1 MMATIGVRRED
12 KSEWERRVPVTPQD
26 AADLQREGVQVIIQS
41 SDTRA
46 YRDAEFAEAGIT
58 VSSDLKEAP
67 VILGIKEIPLK
78 VLEPG
83 KTYIFFAHV
92 IKGQP
97 YNMPMLRRLLDLGC
111 TLIDY
116 ERVVDDRNRRLI
128 FFGWHAGVSG
138 MIDTLWALGQRL
150 MWEGISSPF
159 GAVRQTHTYHDL
171 AEVRMALR
179 GVADA
184 IRQEGLPRELAPLVF
199 GFAGYG
205 NVSRGAQEVLDL
217 LPIVEIAPE
226 ELAGLVTGTEDSCHC
241 VYKVVFKEE
250 HMVSPKSPRD
260 VFVLQD
266 YYDHPEKY
274 DGVFEKYLP
283 YLTVLVNAIFWTPDY
298 PRLVSKEGLKR
309 LFAEAARPRLR
320 VIGDISCDV
329 EGAIE
334 VTLKSTEPGNPIY
347 VYDPATER
355 VQDGSA
361 GPGVVIMAIEILPA
375 ELPRESSAYF
385 SGVLKPF
392 LPAIARCDFSVP
404 LEACDLPPA
413 IKRAVIAYRGELTPD
428 YRYITRYL
436 DATHDGWKT

>member
-1 MMATIGVRRED
+1 MTATIGVRRED
-12 KSEWERRVPVTPQD
+12 KSEWERRVPVIPQD
-26 AADLQREGVQVIIQS
+26 AADLQRAGVRVIVES

-46 YRDAEFAEAGIT
+46 YRDDEFAEMGIS
-58 VSSDLKEAP
+58 VQSDLKEAP
-67 VILGIKEIPLK
+67 VILGIKEIPPRLFD
-78 VLEPG
+78 PG

-116 ERVVDDRNRRLI
+116 ERVVDDKNRRLI

-150 MWEGISSPF
+150 AWEGISNPF
-159 GAVRQTHTYHDL
+159 EAVRQTHTYHDL
-171 AEVRMALR
+171 AEVNTALR

-184 IRQEGLPRELAPLVF
+184 IRRDGLPGELVPLVF

-205 NVSRGAQEVLDL
+205 NVSRGAQEMLDL
-217 LPIVEIAPE
+217 LPVVEIAPE
-226 ELAGLVTGTEDSCHC
+226 ELSGLVTDARHSRHC

-250 HMVSPKSPRD
+250 HMVTPRSAEAT
-260 VFVLQD
+260 FALQD

-298 PRLVSKEGLKR
+298 PRLVTKAGLER

-334 VTLKSTEPGNPIY
+334 VTVKATEPGNPIY
-347 VYDPATER
+347 VYDPATGQ
-355 VQDGSA
+355 VQDGST
-361 GPGVVIMAIEILPA
+361 GPGVVIMAVEILPA

-404 LEACDLPPA
+404 FEASALPPE

-436 DATHDGWKT
+436 DAADD